1 MFYPD
6 STPDGLIRIHTPGLK
21 TLTRVRVTYGEAYG
35 WDTLDSNDYPVG
47 VIIGCALINSQ
58 FGQLQI
64 PGDSIITIAFSL
76 GPERLQDSPL
86 GYTFTVSLFYS
97 DLTSETYQDTNEV
110 AFPTS
115 ELTVADFSSC
125 PSRATTAAV
134 PPTGNS
140 SGSASAEGIA
150 NIGILGK
157 CQPYFIPYLFTTT
170 SAVLY
175 GHHNSIYVRFEH
187 TPHLL

>member
-6 STPDGLIRIHTPGLK
+6 STGHPDGLIRIHTPGLK

-76 GPERLQDSPL
+76 GPGRLQDSPL
-86 GYTFTVSLFYS
+86 GYTFTVSLMYS
-97 DLTSETYQDTNEV
+97 DLTSETNVV
-110 AFPTS
+110 AFPSS
-115 ELTVADFSSC
+115 ELTTAFSSC
-125 PSRATTAAV
+125 PSRATTSAM

-140 SGSASAEGIA
+140 SGSVSAEGIA
-150 NIGILGK
+150 TIGI
-157 CQPYFIPYLFTTT
+157 
-170 SAVLY
+170 
-175 GHHNSIYVRFEH
+175 
-187 TPHLL
+187 